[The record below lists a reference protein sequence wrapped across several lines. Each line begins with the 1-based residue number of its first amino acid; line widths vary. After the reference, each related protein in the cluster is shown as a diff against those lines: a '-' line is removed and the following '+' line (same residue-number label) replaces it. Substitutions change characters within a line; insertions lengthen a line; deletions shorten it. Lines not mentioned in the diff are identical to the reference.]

1 MDAREEVHRG
11 PGISWRLGKLRE
23 RQWEDVFR
31 FMPLRS
37 ERLLDLQKE
46 LLRGKW
52 LRESGSECGGGRAP
66 EDGPDVKWRM
76 GELRGTGESERAE
89 GVKAGVVPAM
99 ALGCFPQQ
107 VELTLALYPH
117 LVSL

>member
-1 MDAREEVHRG
+1 MGSTGSWVRVDAREEVHRG
-11 PGISWRLGKLRE
+11 PGISWRLGKLQE

-52 LRESGSECGGGRAP
+52 LRESGSEWGGGRAP

-76 GELRGTGESERAE
+76 GELRGQGRASGQRASRLGWRLRWLW
-89 GVKAGVVPAM
+89 GVSP
-99 ALGCFPQQ
+99 
-107 VELTLALYPH
+107 
-117 LVSL
+117 SRWN